1 MKFVSNIDLQKNE
14 LQNAVIQNLPSDPST
29 DVSKEG
35 QVYYNTTD
43 QKFKQFNGT
52 EWVVVG
58 KDFTVTDGNGLTSTA
73 TGDTSTQISLGT
85 PSSITNTSDNSTTES
100 SHTHKIEFTP
110 VTSPIASGTSTSFID
125 TVSQGANGRIS
136 ATKKSLPEA
145 STAAKG
151 IIQLASDTEATTGT
165 DTTKAVT
172 PAQLKSAKESAISQA
187 KVTITVDNG
196 LSGGGT
202 GNAITISGVDASAT
216 AKGVV
221 QLAED
226 TDTTS
231 TTKVVTAAQLEAAKQ
246 AAIEAA
252 EVTVTAGNGLT
263 GGGTGNAIT
272 LTLATPNT
280 VSTSSKNEVT
290 ASGHTHALTLPAAS
304 ETVAGVV
311 KRANNSDITAGT
323 DTEKFVTP
331 AQLKTVADGKVAAN
345 QAITGATH
353 TKITYDSKGLITGG
367 SDLTA
372 SDIPNLSAI
381 YTPLTNTNKNVV
393 TAVAIPAAGGTAET
407 PSDTVKINVTTTN
420 INSGE
425 STTVGT
431 NIALANENNAGLMS
445 YSDKRNISSLQQ
457 RVGQLENSNIRLQ
470 YTAKPDPT
478 KDEIA
483 AFVVAAGYN
492 DPKGITVVVQETGH
506 NWHYYNNTG
515 WQDDGVVGV
524 SEFTNDTAGIIKGV
538 AQEGKIYAEGG
549 GIGSVYGWDNLK
561 TLVNSK
567 LTANTNITAATDFSL
582 VKYDAKGLVTTGKAP
597 ATLTVNGTAYDPKGN
612 NVSVTT
618 LQKKVQAIT
627 GDGVQATFTVAHTF
641 GLDVTCQVFLKGQ
654 DGSNTVYELVM
665 VDMLLSNNSVKI
677 AFAQAP
683 ARGQE
688 FKVVITG

>member
-1 MKFVSNIDLQKNE
+1 MKFVNNIDLQKNE
-14 LQNAVIQNLPSDPST
+14 LQNAVIQKLPSDPSA

-43 QKFKQFNGT
+43 HKLKQFNGT
-52 EWVVVG
+52 EWIVVG
-58 KDFTVTDGNGLTSTA
+58 KDFTVTAGNGLTSTV
-73 TGDTSTQISLGT
+73 TGDTSTQIALGT
-85 PSSITNTSDNSTTES
+85 PSSITNTSTNSTTET
-100 SHTHKIEFTP
+100 SHTHRIEFTP
-110 VTSPIASGTSTSFID
+110 VLSPTVSGTSTSFID
-125 TVSQGANGRIS
+125 TVSQDANGSIS

-145 STAAKG
+145 STATKG
-151 IIQLASDTEATTGT
+151 IVQLASDTEVTAGT

-172 PAQLKSAKESAISQA
+172 PAQLKSAKDSAIIQA

-202 GNAITISGVDASAT
+202 GNAITISGVDASTT

-272 LTLATPNT
+272 LNLATPGT
-280 VSTSSKNEVT
+280 ISTSSTNEVT
-290 ASGHTHALTLPAAS
+290 ASGHTHALTLPAAN

-331 AQLKTVADGKVAAN
+331 AQLKTVADGKVTAN
-345 QAITGATH
+345 QDITGGTH
-353 TKITYDSKGLITGG
+353 TKITYDSKGLVTGG

-372 SDIPNLSAI
+372 SDIPDLSAI

-393 TAVAIPAAGGTAET
+393 TAVAIPEAGGTAET
-407 PSDTVKINVTTTN
+407 PSDIVNLNITTTN

-425 STTVGT
+425 NTTLGT
-431 NIALANENNAGLMS
+431 NLPLANENNAGLMS
-445 YSDKRNISSLQQ
+445 YNDKKNLSKLQE
-457 RVGQLENSNIRLQ
+457 RVSQLENSNVRLQ
-470 YTAKPDPT
+470 YTDKADPT
-478 KDEIA
+478 AAEIDS
-483 AFVVAAGYN
+483 FVKEAGYSK
-492 DPKGITVVVQETGH
+492 PEGITVVVQSTDH
-506 NWHYYNNTG
+506 NWHYYENTG
-515 WQDDGVVGV
+515 WQDDGIVGV
-524 SEFTNDTAGIIKGV
+524 SEFTNDIAGIIKGV
-538 AQEGKIYAEGG
+538 TQDGKIYAEGNG
-549 GIGSVYGWDNLK
+549 VGSVYGWDNLK

-567 LTANTNITAATDFSL
+567 VTANPNITSAADFNL
-582 VKYDAKGLVTTGKAP
+582 VKYDAKGLVTSGKAP
-597 ATLTVNGTAYDPKGN
+597 ATLTINGTSYDPKGS

-618 LQKKVQAIT
+618 LRKKVQAIT
-627 GDGVQATFTVAHTF
+627 GDGVTASYNIAHTF

-654 DGSNTVYELVM
+654 DGSNIVYELIM
-665 VDMLLSNNSVKI
+665 VDTLLSNNNVKI

-683 ARGQE
+683 LAGQE
-688 FKVVITG
+688 FKVIITG

>member
-1 MKFVSNIDLQKNE
+1 MKFVNNIDLQKNE
-14 LQNAVIQNLPSDPST
+14 LQNAVIQNLPSDPS
-29 DVSKEG
+29 VGISKEG

-43 QKFKQFNGT
+43 QKLKQFNGT
-52 EWVVVG
+52 EWIVVG
-58 KDFTVTDGNGLTSTA
+58 KDFTVTAGNGLTSTV

-85 PSSITNTSDNSTTES
+85 PSSITNTSTNSTTES
-100 SHTHKIEFTP
+100 SHTHRVEFTP
-110 VTSPIASGTSTSFID
+110 VLSPIASGTSTSFID
-125 TVSQGANGRIS
+125 TVSQDANGSIS

-145 STAAKG
+145 SITAKG
-151 IIQLASDTEATTGT
+151 IVQLASDAEVTTGT

-172 PAQLKSAKESAISQA
+172 PAQLKSAKDSAIIQA

-202 GNAITISGVDASAT
+202 GNAITISGVDASTT

-272 LTLATPNT
+272 LNLATPGT
-280 VSTSSKNEVT
+280 VSTSSTNEVT
-290 ASGHTHALTLPAAS
+290 ASGHTHALTLPTAS
-304 ETVAGVV
+304 ETVAGIV
-311 KRANNSDITAGT
+311 KRASSSDITAGT

-331 AQLKTVADGKVAAN
+331 AQLKIVADGKVTAN

-353 TKITYDSKGLITGG
+353 TKITYDSKGLVTSG

-372 SDIPNLSAI
+372 ADIPDLSAI

-393 TAVAIPAAGGTAET
+393 TAVAIPEAGGTAET
-407 PSDTVKINVTTTN
+407 PSDIVNLNITTTN

-457 RVGQLENSNIRLQ
+457 RVSQLENSNIRLQ

-478 KDEIA
+478 KEEIA
-483 AFVVAAGYN
+483 AFVIAEGYS
-492 DPKGITVVVQETGH
+492 DPTGITVVVQATDH
-506 NWHYYNNTG
+506 NWHYYENTG
-515 WQDDGVVGV
+515 WQDDGIVGV

-538 AQEGKIYAEGG
+538 TQDGKIYAEGNG
-549 GIGSVYGWDNLK
+549 VGSVYGWDNLK

-567 LTANTNITAATDFSL
+567 VTANPNITPAVDFNL
-582 VKYDAKGLVTTGKAP
+582 VKYDAKGLVTSGKAP
-597 ATLTVNGTAYDPKGN
+597 ATLTINGTSYDPKGN

-618 LQKKVQAIT
+618 LRKKVQAIT
-627 GDGVQATFTVAHTF
+627 GDGVTASYNIAHTF

-654 DGSNTVYELVM
+654 DGSNIVYELIM
-665 VDMLLSNNSVKI
+665 VDTLLSNNNVKI

-683 ARGQE
+683 SAGQE

>member
-1 MKFVSNIDLQKNE
+1 M
-14 LQNAVIQNLPSDPST
+14 
-29 DVSKEG
+29 
-35 QVYYNTTD
+35 
-43 QKFKQFNGT
+43 
-52 EWVVVG
+52 
-58 KDFTVTDGNGLTSTA
+58 
-73 TGDTSTQISLGT
+73 
-85 PSSITNTSDNSTTES
+85 
-100 SHTHKIEFTP
+100 
-110 VTSPIASGTSTSFID
+110 
-125 TVSQGANGRIS
+125 
-136 ATKKSLPEA
+136 
-145 STAAKG
+145 
-151 IIQLASDTEATTGT
+151 
-165 DTTKAVT
+165 
-172 PAQLKSAKESAISQA
+172 
-187 KVTITVDNG
+187 
-196 LSGGGT
+196 
-202 GNAITISGVDASAT
+202 
-216 AKGVV
+216 
-221 QLAED
+221 
-226 TDTTS
+226 
-231 TTKVVTAAQLEAAKQ
+231 
-246 AAIEAA
+246 
-252 EVTVTAGNGLT
+252 
-263 GGGTGNAIT
+263 
-272 LTLATPNT
+272 
-280 VSTSSKNEVT
+280 
-290 ASGHTHALTLPAAS
+290 TLPAAN

-311 KRANNSDITAGT
+311 KRASNSDITTGT
-323 DTEKFVTP
+323 DTTKFVTP
-331 AQLKTVADGKVAAN
+331 AQLKTVADGKVTAN

-353 TKITYDSKGLITGG
+353 TKITYDSKGLVTGG

-372 SDIPNLSAI
+372 SDIPDLSAT

-407 PSDTVKINVTTTN
+407 PSDTVKLNVTTTN

-470 YTAKPDPT
+470 YTAKPNPT

-483 AFVVAAGYN
+483 AFVIAEGYS
-492 DPKGITVVVQETGH
+492 DPNGITVVVQETGH
-506 NWHYYNNTG
+506 NWHYYENTG

-538 AQEGKIYAEGG
+538 AQEGKIYAEGNG
-549 GIGSVYGWDNLK
+549 VGSVYGWDNLK

-567 LTANTNITAATDFSL
+567 VTANPNIAPAVDFNL
-582 VKYDAKGLVTTGKAP
+582 VKYDAKGLVTSGKAP
-597 ATLTVNGTAYDPKGN
+597 ATLTINGTPYDPKGS

-627 GDGVQATFTVAHTF
+627 GDGVTASYNIAHTF